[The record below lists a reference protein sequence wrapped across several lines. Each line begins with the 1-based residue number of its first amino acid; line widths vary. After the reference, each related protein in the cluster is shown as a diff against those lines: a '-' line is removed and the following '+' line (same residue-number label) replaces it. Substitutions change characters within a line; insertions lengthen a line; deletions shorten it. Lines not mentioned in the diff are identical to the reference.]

1 MLAPEGGSS
10 NGVGIEDRNGQASRD
25 DKAGPSSRCALPSAS
40 GRRALKRDSS
50 SNILLNRTDS
60 TSSSSSLSEVTADVK
75 PIVVDTGTSV
85 YRVCM
90 RMVIIIENLL
100 NV

>member
-1 MLAPEGGSS
+1 MLVPEGGSS
-10 NGVGIEDRNGQASRD
+10 NGVGIEDKNGQATRD
-25 DKAGPSSRCALPSAS
+25 DKAGPSARCAPPSAS
-40 GRRALKRDSS
+40 GRRGLKRDNS

-75 PIVVDTGTSV
+75 PIVDAGTGV
-85 YRVCM
+85 YCVCM
-90 RMVIIIENLL
+90 RIVSVIESLL